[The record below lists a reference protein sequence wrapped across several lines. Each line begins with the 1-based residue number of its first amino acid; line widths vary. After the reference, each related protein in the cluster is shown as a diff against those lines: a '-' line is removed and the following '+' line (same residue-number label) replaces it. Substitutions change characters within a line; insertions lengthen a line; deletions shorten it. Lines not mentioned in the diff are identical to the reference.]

1 MGTQQSGSG
10 SNQSQ
15 CDGTPDEAST
25 TLGVGG
31 LTSGEEGATPGHE
44 TMQETG
50 GSGGEGLTRH
60 EGEQGEPAPDPES
73 AINDMPGCVP
83 QPVDSAMT
91 HIARGPQDTRS
102 HQAGGTDTGLGTPE
116 TGANQ
121 TPADLEHKPG
131 IEQKH

>member
-1 MGTQQSGSG
+1 MGNQQSSSG

-15 CDGTPDEAST
+15 CDNAPDEAST

-31 LTSGEEGATPGHE
+31 LTSGEEGASPGHE

-60 EGEQGEPAPDPES
+60 EGEQGEPAPD
-73 AINDMPGCVP
+73 AGAQDDGAQGCVP

-91 HIARGPQDTRS
+91 HITRGPQDTRS
-102 HQAGGTDTGLGTPE
+102 HQAGGTETGLGTPE

-121 TPADLEHKPG
+121 TPADLEHRPAIG
-131 IEQKH
+131 HKH

>member
-15 CDGTPDEAST
+15 CGTSGEAST
-25 TLGVGG
+25 TMGVGG

-44 TMQETG
+44 TMRETG

-60 EGEQGEPAPDPES
+60 EGEQGEPAPDPETTG
-73 AINDMPGCVP
+73 DDLQGCLP

-102 HQAGGTDTGLGTPE
+102 HQAGGTETGLGTPE

-121 TPADLEHKPG
+121 TPADLAPKPN